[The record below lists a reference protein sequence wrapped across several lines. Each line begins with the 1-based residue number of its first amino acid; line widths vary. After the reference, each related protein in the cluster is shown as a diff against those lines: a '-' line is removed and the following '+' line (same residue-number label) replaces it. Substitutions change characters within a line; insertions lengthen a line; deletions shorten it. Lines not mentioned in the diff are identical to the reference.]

1 MDQKIYIK
9 SIRGYLDI
17 EKKKAKNPKK
27 YKSIIIIIDMKKL
40 KKERR
45 DLNYEWYKR
54 GISPKKFKW
63 IEC

>member
-1 MDQKIYIK
+1 MDQKIIYIE
-9 SIRGYLDI
+9 SIQEYLDL

-45 DLNYEWYKR
+45 DLNYE
-54 GISPKKFKW
+54 
-63 IEC
+63 